1 MTLTQFFQ
9 THRQVALG
17 FSGGVDSAYLLYAA
31 IQAGAAV
38 GAYVVHSPF
47 QPDFELQ
54 DALRLAQRLGA
65 ECQILQADPLALPQV
80 AENPPD
86 RCYHCKKVIFS
97 AIAQAAGPGACLIDG
112 TNASDDIAGRPGYR
126 ALQELGVLSPLRLCG
141 LAKGEIRRL
150 SQAAGLFTWDKPAYA
165 CLATRIPTGTPIT
178 PALLDKTQKAE
189 AALSAM
195 GFRDFR
201 VRYLDGRAK
210 LQLKA
215 EQMPMALARWAE
227 ILTCLA
233 PHYTEILLDL
243 EARP

>member
-141 LAKGEIRRL
+141 LPKGEIRRL
-150 SQAAGLFTWDKPAYA
+150 SQAAGLFTWDKPGHPDSHRYPHHPGFVGQDPKGGG
-165 CLATRIPTGTPIT
+165 CLVRHGLPGLPGPVFRRPGKAPAEGGADAHGPGPAGGNPDLPGPPLHRNTPR
-178 PALLDKTQKAE
+178 L
-189 AALSAM
+189 
-195 GFRDFR
+195 G
-201 VRYLDGRAK
+201 G
-210 LQLKA
+210 
-215 EQMPMALARWAE
+215 
-227 ILTCLA
+227 
-233 PHYTEILLDL
+233 
-243 EARP
+243 

>member
-86 RCYHCKKVIFS
+86 RCYH
-97 AIAQAAGPGACLIDG
+97 
-112 TNASDDIAGRPGYR
+112 Y
-126 ALQELGVLSPLRLCG
+126 
-141 LAKGEIRRL
+141 
-150 SQAAGLFTWDKPAYA
+150 
-165 CLATRIPTGTPIT
+165 
-178 PALLDKTQKAE
+178 
-189 AALSAM
+189 
-195 GFRDFR
+195 
-201 VRYLDGRAK
+201 
-210 LQLKA
+210 
-215 EQMPMALARWAE
+215 
-227 ILTCLA
+227 
-233 PHYTEILLDL
+233 
-243 EARP
+243 